1 MKPAL
6 YIVCGQVGAG
16 KTTVAKKLSR
26 QLKCPLASVDT
37 TIQSLFPQP
46 SFLGKDQPPSRKE
59 LAACYNAFAWLAS
72 YLLKNKVSIIID
84 GAFALRSQR
93 KQLIDVAKKQS
104 VKYYI
109 LQIHCPDDI
118 LKIRTEKRFKEGR
131 GVGFKAH
138 LKIKKIYEPLME
150 QHYTIDTAK
159 NVNLQLKKFL
169 YSIR

>member
-1 MKPAL
+1 MLKPDSAVITEMKAERGFVYFNLNGGDSWAYYHPESNPD
-6 YIVCGQVGAG
+6 YI
-16 KTTVAKKLSR
+16 
-26 QLKCPLASVDT
+26 
-37 TIQSLFPQP
+37 
-46 SFLGKDQPPSRKE
+46 
-59 LAACYNAFAWLAS
+59 YNFKGEPS